1 MPLQP
6 TVQKGQVETIKL
18 SASFVSADDVRNQII
33 AIHNGRPVYVRNVAT
48 VTDGPPVEMTAL
60 SRFSFGPGDLRPG
73 AADIRD
79 MPAVTIA
86 VAKKKNTNAVV
97 VADAV
102 IERAERM
109 KSSVVPEDIYLV
121 VTRNDG
127 EKADSAV
134 NLLLEHLL
142 IALATVGLVLIFFLG
157 WREAVIV
164 MVTVPLIMPDQKA
177 RLKLYANSGPT

>member
-1 MPLQP
+1 MRAFGVTLGQAYDAFSASNLSMPLQP

-60 SRFSFGPGDLRPG
+60 SRFSFGQGDLRPG

-86 VAKKKNTNAVV
+86 VAK
-97 VADAV
+97 
-102 IERAERM
+102 
-109 KSSVVPEDIYLV
+109 
-121 VTRNDG
+121 
-127 EKADSAV
+127 
-134 NLLLEHLL
+134 
-142 IALATVGLVLIFFLG
+142 
-157 WREAVIV
+157 
-164 MVTVPLIMPDQKA
+164 
-177 RLKLYANSGPT
+177 